1 MNGAMLLPEFDHEMG
16 GLRKAL
22 ERIPADKLAFKPHE
36 KSWSLRELAGHLAQ
50 LPGWTQVTVTTTELD
65 RAQPWEQPTLD
76 TRDQVLAVF
85 DEQVSQARAALEGAS
100 GDDLMVPWTL
110 KMGDDV
116 IFSMPRI
123 AVLRSFV
130 MNHMVHH
137 RGQLTVYLRLT
148 GGSVPALYGP
158 SADEEE

>member
-65 RAQPWEQPTLD
+65 LAQPWEQPPLTPG
-76 TRDQVLAVF
+76 TR
-85 DEQVSQARAALEGAS
+85 SWPSSTTR
-100 GDDLMVPWTL
+100 W
-110 KMGDDV
+110 
-116 IFSMPRI
+116 PRPG
-123 AVLRSFV
+123 RRW
-130 MNHMVHH
+130 
-137 RGQLTVYLRLT
+137 RGRPPRT
-148 GGSVPALYGP
+148 
-158 SADEEE
+158 

>member
-65 RAQPWEQPTLD
+65 LAQPWEQPTLD
-76 TRDQVLAVF
+76 TRDQILAVF